1 MRKIILIMILLASI
15 SIADDCKY
23 YLNMGVSQEGV
34 AAKAYNNADLVKTR
48 THLKHALNNYM
59 SAFKPCLNTPKEDI
73 MMESIQR
80 VNEILKDDGL
90 RDAARMQK
98 FLKASSK

>member
-1 MRKIILIMILLASI
+1 MKNIVLVMVILSAF
-15 SIADDCKY
+15 SIADDCSSK
-23 YLNMGVSQEGV
+23 LHFGELQENA
-34 AAKAYNNADLVKTR
+34 AAKAYNNGNLVKTR
-48 THLKHALNNYM
+48 EHLRFALNNYM

-73 MMESIQR
+73 MMKSVQR